1 MWSATNIKTVTF
13 YSSKKYDET
22 KMTVGNFSHL
32 INIGLFVSLRDKL
45 LEYLRIKT
53 QVLNF
58 VNLRK
63 KEFKTLVISK
73 LLPSVY
79 KDLIQIFMN

>member
-1 MWSATNIKTVTF
+1 
-13 YSSKKYDET
+13 
-22 KMTVGNFSHL
+22 MTVGNFSHL

-79 KDLIQIFMN
+79 NELIQIFMN

>member
-1 MWSATNIKTVTF
+1 
-13 YSSKKYDET
+13 
-22 KMTVGNFSHL
+22 MTVGNFSHL

>member
-1 MWSATNIKTVTF
+1 MWSATTIKTANF
-13 YSSKKYDET
+13 YSSKKYGET

-79 KDLIQIFMN
+79 KDLIQIFLN

>member
-1 MWSATNIKTVTF
+1 
-13 YSSKKYDET
+13 
-22 KMTVGNFSHL
+22 MTVGNFSHL

-79 KDLIQIFMN
+79 KDLIQIFLN